1 MKEVGELGCL
11 FYGEA
16 YDEVPIRMRACGQW
30 QAGVGVDAKVGLGA
44 QPKHEQA
51 ASAVQ
56 DLSIPAK
63 GGGGTSE
70 HPFRLGAEQAKQITN
85 QVSGQHWHLRE
96 RLHRAVH
103 SILDAWY
110 GRVALGSTE
119 PIR

>member
-1 MKEVGELGCL
+1 MPCLQGEVLAASMQCYLLAVTRSVLYGKKRHRVKEVGELGCL

-63 GGGGTSE
+63 GGAE
-70 HPFRLGAEQAKQITN
+70 HQN
-85 QVSGQHWHLRE
+85 
-96 RLHRAVH
+96 
-103 SILDAWY
+103 ILFAWVLSKPS
-110 GRVALGSTE
+110 R
-119 PIR
+119 